1 MFIHNEIRKNLS
13 LFSDICKN
21 HGIKSLYAFGSSVT
35 EQFNPQRSDIDLLV
49 EMEDMDP
56 LEKGEKLLSL
66 WDKLEDF
73 FQRKVDLLR
82 FGEGSPTF
90 SGSRISNTSFGL

>member
-66 WDKLEDF
+66 WDKL
-73 FQRKVDLLR
+73 R
-82 FGEGSPTF
+82 FLSKK
-90 SGSRISNTSFGL
+90 SRSTDSEKFKKSISFREYR